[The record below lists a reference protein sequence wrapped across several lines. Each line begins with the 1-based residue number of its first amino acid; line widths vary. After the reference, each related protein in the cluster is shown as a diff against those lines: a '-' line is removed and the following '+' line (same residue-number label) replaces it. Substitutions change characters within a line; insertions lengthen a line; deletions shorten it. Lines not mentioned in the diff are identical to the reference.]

1 MNAKLVYCDCRRL
14 SGGRARR
21 RRRRAA
27 GQRHPQRV
35 EDEIG
40 AHVAGEL
47 PAHDAA
53 REDVD
58 DEAEEHHALPAAQVG
73 EVRDPQLI
81 GPWALKL
88 RWTRSGGRWAAGS
101 GVVVRHG
108 LPRPL
113 GALDPVG
120 AHQAL
125 DPVTPHRLDGPPER
139 LPHPPVAVGVVV
151 GRVQLADDA
160 EQPLVLH
167 GPGRARPAGALVV
180 GGRRHVQDPADRL
193 DAEAAAVLIDERAH
207 FGRSASSSV
216 AKNTDAALRISF
228 AWRSS

>member
-1 MNAKLVYCDCRRL
+1 MDEVDVGA
-14 SGGRARR
+14 GG
-21 RRRRAA
+21 AA
-27 GQRHPQRV
+27 GERHAQRV

-53 REDVD
+53 REDVE
-58 DEAEEHHALPAAQVG
+58 DEAEEHHALPAAQIG

-81 GPWALKL
+81 GQLGVEVAPDEI
-88 RWTRSGGRWAAGS
+88 GRTVGRGVGRGSAPRLAAA
-101 GVVVRHG
+101 
-108 LPRPL
+108 L
-113 GALDPVG
+113 GALDGIG
-120 AHQAL
+120 AHQPL
-125 DPVTPHRLDGPPER
+125 DAVTPNRFAGPPQR
-139 LPHPPVAVGVVV
+139 LPRSPIPVGVVV

-167 GPGRARPAGALVV
+167 GPDRALTAGALGV
-180 GGRRHVQDPADRL
+180 GGRRHVHDPADRL
-193 DAEAAAVLIDERAH
+193 DAEAAAMLIDERAH

-228 AWRSS
+228 ARRSS